1 MWIFFIELRKKL
13 NFYQASGIPKVNI
26 TITVFLITRTNLITF
41 QNILNR
47 LNGRSYIGHWKVDPI
62 CFDMGYIRE
71 KKERKTKKELT

>member
-47 LNGRSYIGHWKVDPI
+47 LNGRSYIGH
-62 CFDMGYIRE
+62 
-71 KKERKTKKELT
+71 